1 MKINLFNRD
10 GANLWLEPEK
20 ENSDIWKLKVD
31 NNHTYVLEYMR
42 IIGYPRIEAIDPS
55 GGPFISIG
63 DILSDTENRFYKVI
77 EIINCTT
84 LKLKKENGNN

>member
-20 ENSDIWKLKVD
+20 ENSDTWKLKVD

-42 IIGYPRIEAIDPS
+42 IIGYPEIEAIDPS